1 MIGFLCQE
9 LGNLFSPL
17 MHCNTACEKTLFQ
30 FTQSFHSEICR
41 IYCIISMLLIWS
53 LRHIPSNVA
62 NILSNFESYISLFLC
77 SPGNILQLKPGSY
90 SVTNL
95 QKLHIPHKCPS
106 FWFTPQEV
114 LLTSQNLT
122 DIFPVIQKLF
132 VFADLI
138 LWIWSF
144 DALYCIHT

>member
-1 MIGFLCQE
+1 MKWAL
-9 LGNLFSPL
+9 
-17 MHCNTACEKTLFQ
+17 TLFL
-30 FTQSFHSEICR
+30 SV
-41 IYCIISMLLIWS
+41 LLLSDRLFNLLEYIW
-53 LRHIPSNVA
+53 HIPNNVA

-77 SPGNILQLKPGSY
+77 SPGIILQLKPGSY

-95 QKLHIPHKCPS
+95 QKLHTPHKCPS

-122 DIFPVIQKLF
+122 DIFPVIHKLF

-138 LWIWSF
+138 PWIWSF
-144 DALYCIHT
+144 DALYCIHTQKIYYKKSF